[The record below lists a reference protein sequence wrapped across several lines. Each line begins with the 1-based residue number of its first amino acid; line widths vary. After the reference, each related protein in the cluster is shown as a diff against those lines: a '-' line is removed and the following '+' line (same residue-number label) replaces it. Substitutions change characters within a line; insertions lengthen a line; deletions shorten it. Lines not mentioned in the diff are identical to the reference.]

1 MNISNIISMPG
12 MPGLYKVIAQSKGG
26 VIVESLIDKK
36 RFPAFASNRISTL
49 EDISIYTT
57 GDDLPL
63 KEVYKKIF
71 EKEKGQNCID
81 PKTSDEKAMRAYL
94 ESVVPEYDKERVHV
108 SDLRKLFS
116 WYNILNGVGLI
127 TAEEKVDEAEGEKKD
142 LLTDLEKP
150 KAVPAAKKEVAKKQ
164 NLKSNA
170 PKVAAKGT
178 RKSGLA

>member
-1 MNISNIISMPG
+1 MDISKIISMSG
-12 MPGLYKVIAQSKGG
+12 MPGLYKVIAQSKNG

-71 EKEKGQNCID
+71 EKESGGPCPDGKS
-81 PKTSDEKAMRAYL
+81 SDEKTLRAYV
-94 ESVVPEYDKERVHV
+94 ESIVPEYDKERVHI

-116 WYNILNGVGLI
+116 WYNILQKADLL
-127 TAEEKVDEAEGEKKD
+127 TAEEPKEEDAEKKLHLD
-142 LLTDLEKP
+142 KNNP
-150 KAVPAAKKEVAKKQ
+150 IPSVKKDFEKKQ
-164 NLKSNA
+164 NLVSNA
-170 PKVAAKGT
+170 PKVQAKGV

>member
-1 MNISNIISMPG
+1 MDISNIISMSG

-63 KEVYKKIF
+63 KEVYTKIF
-71 EKEKGQNCID
+71 EKEKGGPCID
-81 PKTSDEKAMRAYL
+81 PKSSDEKALRAYI
-94 ESVVPEYDKERVHV
+94 ETIVPEYDKERVHI
-108 SDLRKLFS
+108 SDLRKLFT
-116 WYNILNGVGLI
+116 WYNILQTTGLLA
-127 TAEEKVDEAEGEKKD
+127 AEEPKDAEGEKKLPVD
-142 LLTDLEKP
+142 KSNLSGTHKN
-150 KAVPAAKKEVAKKQ
+150 EVVKKQ
-164 NLKSNA
+164 DAKTNA
-170 PKVAAKGT
+170 PKVKAAGV

>member
-1 MNISNIISMPG
+1 MDISNIISMSG
-12 MPGLYKVIAQSKGG
+12 MPGLYKVIAQSKSG

-71 EKEKGQNCID
+71 DKEKGGACPD
-81 PKTSDEKAMRAYL
+81 GKSSDEKTLRAYV
-94 ESVVPEYDKERVHV
+94 ETIVPEYDKERVHI

-116 WYNILNGVGLI
+116 WYNILQSAGLLVVEEPKEEDADKKLHVDKT
-127 TAEEKVDEAEGEKKD
+127 TAIPSMKKDFEKKKD
-142 LLTDLEKP
+142 
-150 KAVPAAKKEVAKKQ
+150 
-164 NLKSNA
+164 LKSNA
-170 PKVAAKGT
+170 PKVQAKGV

>member
-1 MNISNIISMPG
+1 MDISNIISMSG
-12 MPGLYKVIAQSKGG
+12 MPGLYKVIAQSKSG
-26 VIVESLIDKK
+26 VIVESLIEKK

-71 EKEKGQNCID
+71 EKEKGGPCID
-81 PKTSDEKAMRAYL
+81 PKSSDEKALRAYI
-94 ESVVPEYDKERVHV
+94 ETVIPEYDKERVHI

-116 WYNILNGVGLI
+116 WYNILQATGLLA
-127 TAEEKVDEAEGEKKD
+127 AEEPKDEAGEKKLPID
-142 LLTDLEKP
+142 KSNMTNTSHKN
-150 KAVPAAKKEVAKKQ
+150 EVVKKQ
-164 NLKSNA
+164 DAKSNA
-170 PKVAAKGT
+170 PKVKAAGV